1 MSYAWQKALDTASE
15 IFSSN
20 ESAVSP
26 HPFNT
31 SSAERSYSG
40 FDRRHVFSM
49 NFLWDVP
56 FYRSQ
61 EGVLGRVL
69 GGWQVNGLYFLSSG
83 QRFTPSQVFNFAVL
97 GGASY
102 IDNTFASGFIGLD
115 NVRPFNGNPN
125 APRDQVGINQ
135 VDAALIFGAD
145 VIDPRGF
152 YSFNELNTSGE
163 VRVVGRDDV
172 RYIFNGPGAAQV
184 FNTPFGDVARNV
196 EVGPKLNNLNLG
208 IFKNIRVTENVRIQF
223 RTEMFNALNHPNPGV
238 GIISGDSVPDI
249 VIEDAGVGFNDRG
262 EMEFARRSIQFGL
275 RIIF

>member
-1 MSYAWQKALDTASE
+1 M
-15 IFSSN
+15 
-20 ESAVSP
+20 
-26 HPFNT
+26 
-31 SSAERSYSG
+31 
-40 FDRRHVFSM
+40 
-49 NFLWDVP
+49 
-56 FYRSQ
+56 
-61 EGVLGRVL
+61 
-69 GGWQVNGLYFLSSG
+69 
-83 QRFTPSQVFNFAVL
+83 
-97 GGASY
+97 
-102 IDNTFASGFIGLD
+102 
-115 NVRPFNGNPN
+115 
-125 APRDQVGINQ
+125 
-135 VDAALIFGAD
+135 
-145 VIDPRGF
+145 IDPRGF

-163 VRVVGRDDV
+163 ARVVGRDDV